1 MRGKEIITKL
11 IIPGAIAMIICL
23 IVHPMCMNG
32 EILDW
37 RKLLLFV
44 GIPFGIQKMFLLVVP
59 RNVGTGEMLGLV
71 VLKLMVGSLIGIGVL
86 AWRLLAVAGILLKNG
101 ISGIIWIIKRL
112 KEMVIKNERKATG
125 KIVYSIYPMN
135 QCETQSK
142 SYEETKELCE
152 TLEKE
157 MISLMSPDLQAMFE
171 DYKEYTLNL
180 KQTEQR
186 DAYIDGLAFGIR
198 TISEAFLHENKNRIW

>member
-71 VLKLMVGSLIGIGVL
+71 VL

-125 KIVYSIYPMN
+125 KIV
-135 QCETQSK
+135 
-142 SYEETKELCE
+142 L
-152 TLEKE
+152 
-157 MISLMSPDLQAMFE
+157 
-171 DYKEYTLNL
+171 
-180 KQTEQR
+180 
-186 DAYIDGLAFGIR
+186 
-198 TISEAFLHENKNRIW
+198 

>member
-59 RNVGTGEMLGLV
+59 RNVGTGEMLGLL
-71 VLKLMVGSLIGIGVL
+71 VLKLMVGVL

-125 KIVYSIYPMN
+125 KIV
-135 QCETQSK
+135 
-142 SYEETKELCE
+142 L
-152 TLEKE
+152 
-157 MISLMSPDLQAMFE
+157 
-171 DYKEYTLNL
+171 
-180 KQTEQR
+180 
-186 DAYIDGLAFGIR
+186 
-198 TISEAFLHENKNRIW
+198 

>member
-59 RNVGTGEMLGLV
+59 RNVGLGLL

-125 KIVYSIYPMN
+125 KIV
-135 QCETQSK
+135 
-142 SYEETKELCE
+142 L
-152 TLEKE
+152 
-157 MISLMSPDLQAMFE
+157 
-171 DYKEYTLNL
+171 
-180 KQTEQR
+180 
-186 DAYIDGLAFGIR
+186 
-198 TISEAFLHENKNRIW
+198 

>member
-37 RKLLLFV
+37 RKLLLFA

-59 RNVGTGEMLGLV
+59 RNVGTGEMLGWL
-71 VLKLMVGSLIGIGVL
+71 VLKLMVGSLIGIGVF
-86 AWRLLAVAGILLKNG
+86 AWRLLAVADILLKNS

-125 KIVYSIYPMN
+125 KIV
-135 QCETQSK
+135 
-142 SYEETKELCE
+142 L
-152 TLEKE
+152 
-157 MISLMSPDLQAMFE
+157 
-171 DYKEYTLNL
+171 
-180 KQTEQR
+180 
-186 DAYIDGLAFGIR
+186 
-198 TISEAFLHENKNRIW
+198 

>member
-71 VLKLMVGSLIGIGVL
+71 VLKLMVMLPDCPELLQVVHVPATGCFHL
-86 AWRLLAVAGILLKNG
+86 AW
-101 ISGIIWIIKRL
+101 
-112 KEMVIKNERKATG
+112 
-125 KIVYSIYPMN
+125 
-135 QCETQSK
+135 
-142 SYEETKELCE
+142 
-152 TLEKE
+152 
-157 MISLMSPDLQAMFE
+157 
-171 DYKEYTLNL
+171 
-180 KQTEQR
+180 
-186 DAYIDGLAFGIR
+186 
-198 TISEAFLHENKNRIW
+198 

>member
-44 GIPFGIQKMFLLVVP
+44 GI
-59 RNVGTGEMLGLV
+59 LGLL
-71 VLKLMVGSLIGIGVL
+71 VLKLMVGSWIGIGVL

-125 KIVYSIYPMN
+125 KIV
-135 QCETQSK
+135 
-142 SYEETKELCE
+142 L
-152 TLEKE
+152 
-157 MISLMSPDLQAMFE
+157 
-171 DYKEYTLNL
+171 
-180 KQTEQR
+180 
-186 DAYIDGLAFGIR
+186 
-198 TISEAFLHENKNRIW
+198 

>member
-59 RNVGTGEMLGLV
+59 KNVGTGEMLGLL

-112 KEMVIKNERKATG
+112 KEMVIKLEKLY
-125 KIVYSIYPMN
+125 YSIYPMN

>member
-1 MRGKEIITKL
+1 MKRKAFPRLMICGTHSGCGKTTVTGAILQALRQRGISLAPYKCGPDYIDPMFHQRITGNVSVNLDGVFLDAQKMREIFAWHMRGKEIITKL

-86 AWRLLAVAGILLKNG
+86 AWRLLAVAGVLLKNG

-125 KIVYSIYPMN
+125 KIV
-135 QCETQSK
+135 
-142 SYEETKELCE
+142 L
-152 TLEKE
+152 
-157 MISLMSPDLQAMFE
+157 
-171 DYKEYTLNL
+171 
-180 KQTEQR
+180 
-186 DAYIDGLAFGIR
+186 
-198 TISEAFLHENKNRIW
+198 